1 MLAMKTSPIT
11 SKKVLTLVF
20 VFGNVDGERRVLL
33 GMKKRGF
40 GAGYWNGYCPAS
52 SSLPYLDL
60 LMSTFCN
67 GFRRFDNRF
76 GGKVE
81 KGETILE
88 GAVRELEE
96 EAGIR
101 VSDLD
106 RAGMLWFHFDG
117 DPTGLEVHV
126 YRGEAFEGVV
136 TETEEMR
143 PEWFSLDKIPF
154 HIMWPDDQI
163 WWPVFVGN
171 KKFCGRFR
179 FAKDQKEILAHDV
192 GIFESLPCEMEFGNG
207 EWVGGVLVEQ

>member
-1 MLAMKTSPIT
+1 MLAMETSPIT

-20 VFGNVDGERRVLL
+20 VFGDFDGERRVLL

-40 GAGYWNGYCPAS
+40 GAGYWNG
-52 SSLPYLDL
+52 
-60 LMSTFCN
+60 
-67 GFRRFDNRF
+67 F

-101 VSDLD
+101 VSHLE
-106 RAGMLWFHFDG
+106 RAGMLWFHFEG

-126 YRGEAFEGVV
+126 YRGETFEGVV
-136 TETEEMR
+136 SETEEMR

-192 GIFESLPCEMEFGNG
+192 GIFESLPCEMEFGSG
-207 EWVGGVLVEQ
+207 EWVGGVLVER